1 MPPAARLPLSRTALC
16 AYPAVAQLLS
26 QPPWRLPVR
35 PIMRICQP
43 SNRPKITRSPRHDG
57 RGDSLILKLRKHTSL
72 DRLPLH
78 EAHQIFEAL
87 EVWGYVLT
95 APAPPP
101 AGK

>member
-1 MPPAARLPLSRTALC
+1 MTPTE
-16 AYPAVAQLLS
+16 
-26 QPPWRLPVR
+26 
-35 PIMRICQP
+35 I
-43 SNRPKITRSPRHDG
+43 
-57 RGDSLILKLRKHTSL
+57 DSLILKLRKHTSL
-72 DRLPLH
+72 DRLPLQ